1 MKGPDRENAV
11 PPCPGSCRGGCQ
23 KGMVLTMNKNKSASW
38 TAAGR
43 IPARE
48 TALFCTQAG
57 LLLKAGIPLG
67 EGLSTLTAEG
77 SGAGRD
83 RLQQIA
89 GVAQE
94 TGSLYEAVR
103 RAGVFPSYMVQM
115 IRIGETAGKLEDV
128 LDSLSL
134 YYEREDRLRAAVR
147 RAVLYPIVLIL
158 LMAAVIAVLVVA
170 VMPVFSS
177 VLTDLGAEAAADTG
191 LMNLGVGI
199 GRCALVV
206 IGVLLLLLI
215 GLLVLSLFAKGRS
228 LLMSVS
234 AHLPILRRLYRQI
247 ASGRFASVMS
257 MLLSSGYN
265 LGESLELAEEVVHDP
280 VVKDK
285 IRRCRDSVSHGT
297 AFSAALLELDLFTG
311 LYARLVQTGEK
322 AGRLDDVMKKMA
334 AQYETDVD
342 ESLSGLVSVIEPT
355 LVMILSVIIGS
366 ILLSVMLPLIG
377 ILSAIG

>member
-1 MKGPDRENAV
+1 
-11 PPCPGSCRGGCQ
+11 
-23 KGMVLTMNKNKSASW
+23 MNKNTSAPRA
-38 TAAGR
+38 AAGR

-83 RLQQIA
+83 LLRQIA
-89 GVAQE
+89 DVAQE

-103 RAGVFPSYMVQM
+103 SVGIFPVYMVQM
-115 IRIGETAGKLEDV
+115 IRIGETAGKLEEV

-134 YYEREDRLRAAVR
+134 YYEREDRLRGTVR
-147 RAVLYPIVLIL
+147 SAVLYPIVLIL

-170 VMPVFSS
+170 VMPIFSS
-177 VLTDLGAEAAADTG
+177 VLTDLGAESAANTG

-206 IGVLLLLLI
+206 IGVLLLLLVV
-215 GLLVLSLFAKGRS
+215 LLVLSLSAKGRGI
-228 LLMSVS
+228 LMSCS
-234 AHLPILRRLYRQI
+234 AHLPVLRRLYRQF

-265 LGESLELAEEVVHDP
+265 LGESLELAEEVVADP
-280 VVKDK
+280 VVKNK
-285 IRRCRDSVSHGT
+285 IRLCRNNVSGGM
-297 AFSAALLELDLFTG
+297 AFSAALLKLDLFTG
-311 LYARLVQTGEK
+311 LYARLIQTGEK
-322 AGRLDDVMKKMA
+322 TGRLDDVMSKMA
-334 AQYETDVD
+334 EQYETDVD

-355 LVMILSVIIGS
+355 LVILLSVIIGS
-366 ILLSVMLPLIG
+366 ILLSVMLPLIS
-377 ILSAIG
+377 ILSSIG